1 MKGSKAHSPIKRG
14 ASKVMKDYEKEKIDD
29 LLRIIEMNKKTIQE
43 MEVQIKSLQRENYL
57 LKSQS
62 QAR

>member
-29 LLRIIEMNKKTIQE
+29 LLRIIGGSNKISAAGELFIEIT
-43 MEVQIKSLQRENYL
+43 VTSSLRPY
-57 LKSQS
+57 
-62 QAR
+62 